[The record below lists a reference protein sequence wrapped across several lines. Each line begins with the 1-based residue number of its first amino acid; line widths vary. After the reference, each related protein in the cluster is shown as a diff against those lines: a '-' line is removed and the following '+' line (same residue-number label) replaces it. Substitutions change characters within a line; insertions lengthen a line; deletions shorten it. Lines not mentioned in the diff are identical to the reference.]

1 MLKPFSCS
9 KKSPDFSYEKII
21 YSVFLILT
29 KFDTYVKKFGCS
41 YFLNW
46 NTSKV
51 HETVVKELLHFYK
64 KMKIEKIKI
73 I

>member
-1 MLKPFSCS
+1 MPFVLF

-29 KFDTYVKKFGCS
+29 NCDTDVKRLGYS

-51 HETVVKELLHFYK
+51 HETVVKEEPLYFCK